1 MKSLSALNKYFL
13 RYKHR
18 LVFGLLFVVLSNLFA
33 VFPAQSVRKVF
44 DLVKEKLHDYQLAVD
59 ESVRQ
64 RLIQDISEQV
74 LYFSLL
80 ILAFALIK
88 GIFMYLM
95 RQTLIV
101 MSRHIEF
108 DMKNDIYRHLQ
119 QMPQSFFRS
128 YATGDIMARISED
141 VSRVR
146 MYIGPAIMYMM
157 NLSVTIIIVVWAM
170 FSVNAELAIWVLT
183 PLPVLSYIIFKVNNI
198 INQRSDAIQSQL
210 SSVSSYVQESFA
222 GIRVLKA
229 YALEKTF
236 LSAFAAQNDEY
247 YKRNMSLAKV
257 DALFFPSMVLLTGL
271 SSLFTIWVGGRMVIS
286 NEISIGNIAEFVI
299 YVNLLIWPVTS
310 LGWTSS
316 LIQRAAASQARINE
330 FLEQE
335 ADEHYKRI
343 GKPLVFNKSISVK
356 NLSHTYESKRLP
368 ALQQVNF
375 EVKKGSKVL
384 ITGPTGSGKTT
395 LMQLMA
401 GAMEVQQGEIS
412 VDHVS
417 LFEIDKA
424 SYRHAV
430 AYAPQDVFLFSD
442 TIEQNILFGA
452 DQNELPANAAELAA
466 RMADLHDNIM
476 QFPLGYQ
483 TIIGERGVTL
493 SGGQKQR
500 LALARAFIKNAPIL
514 LLDETLSAVD
524 TGTEKRIVKEIVN
537 LSHDVTLFIV
547 SHRLSLVHDVNHII
561 VIENGIITEQG
572 THDELMN
579 ENGYYAKQYIA
590 QTTI

>member
-1 MKSLSALNKYFL
+1 LKSLSALNKYFL